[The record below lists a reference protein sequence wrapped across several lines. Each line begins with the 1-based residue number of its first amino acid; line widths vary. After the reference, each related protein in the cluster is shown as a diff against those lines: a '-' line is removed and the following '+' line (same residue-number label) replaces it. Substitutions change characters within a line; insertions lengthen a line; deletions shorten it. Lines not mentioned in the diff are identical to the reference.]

1 MKRKEENKNMKRDKR
16 KEKKK
21 LKEMKS
27 ERSKTKKEKKNCK
40 NKENNSL
47 IVILTKKKIN
57 ICKTLIDYCQEL
69 KPENAAKQLEK
80 R

>member
-1 MKRKEENKNMKRDKR
+1 MKKKEENKNMKRDKR

-40 NKENNSL
+40 NNENNSL
-47 IVILTKKKIN
+47 IVILTKKKSIFVKLELIIARN
-57 ICKTLIDYCQEL
+57 LNQKTLQSS
-69 KPENAAKQLEK
+69 
-80 R
+80 